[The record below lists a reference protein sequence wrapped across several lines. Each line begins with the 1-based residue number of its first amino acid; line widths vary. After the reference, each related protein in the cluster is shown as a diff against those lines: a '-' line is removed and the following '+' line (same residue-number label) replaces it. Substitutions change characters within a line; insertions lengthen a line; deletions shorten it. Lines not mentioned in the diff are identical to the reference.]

1 MGIILLF
8 RGCEEMVI
16 FILKQAYNLYTLP
29 DKLFFFIFARKAAKN
44 PRHAG
49 QGDGF
54 AREKGAGTA
63 RGEAGRFAGAGACL
77 RDGAGPLSCPMGPG
91 TLRVVRLPAGRGGAC
106 PDGGRRGL
114 FGALACLPGA
124 GLAQDTCPSRL
135 PVRGCARESAFPDGA
150 AGGLLPRPSARQ
162 RGRAGLCSP
171 GRYFRA
177 AVEPRTIS
185 SGWRMTPVSTRSPA
199 MRDSSR
205 RAAARPSSSWGWE
218 TVVKPILKFSASR
231 ELS

>member
-1 MGIILLF
+1 
-8 RGCEEMVI
+8 MVI
-16 FILKQAYNLYTLP
+16 FILKQAYNLYTLL
-29 DKLFFFIFARKAAKN
+29 DKLFFSFL
-44 PRHAG
+44 
-49 QGDGF
+49 
-54 AREKGAGTA
+54 REKPQKIRAAPGKGTVLRAKRARGAA
-63 RGEAGRFAGAGACL
+63 WGEAGRFAGAGACL

-124 GLAQDTCPSRL
+124 GLAQDACPSRL
-135 PVRGCARESAFPDGA
+135 PVRGCAREPAFPDGV
-150 AGGLLPRPSARQ
+150 AGGLLPCLSARQ

-199 MRDSSR
+199 MRASSR

-218 TVVKPILKFSASR
+218 TVVRPILKFSASS